1 MIRSTTNGTLKTYR
15 YSLQRSSYTMNKA
28 RETVQTQRQFN
39 SFAEDPAAAAK
50 AFQLRRSL
58 QRTDSQYNVGD
69 SVKHKYEVA
78 WNTLESVTQD
88 VNNRAS
94 DSAFAMILQG
104 KSDTIGSGAVALGQS
119 MRTLATGIVQSMNC
133 RYGENFVFA
142 GADGLNVPFEWQGE
156 GDDRK
161 LCYRG
166 IPVDTKEPPEI
177 ELGVDGKTP
186 LTYGKDGMVD
196 PNANPPYYKEKAKG
210 DVILVADY
218 DKQKKEWDALEY
230 MAKGERKNADLGFG
244 MQEDEK
250 GNVISSSV
258 ANVGLQ
264 GITFLGYGKDADG
277 DPTNIV
283 SIADRLGTLLRRC
296 DTNSGDWAS
305 AADKE
310 EFSRLAKKFEDAAS
324 QLTDKHTEMDTQAAF
339 IKSNQDQLKANTDTL
354 QEQILGIEQVD
365 LADAITSFS
374 WAQYCYNVSIKVGN
388 SILSQSLM
396 DYINT

>member
-15 YSLQRSSYTMNKA
+15 YNLQRSSYTKNKA
-28 RETVQTQRQFN
+28 QETVQTQRKFN

-58 QRTDSQYNVGD
+58 LRTDSQYNVGE

-78 WNTLESVTQD
+78 WSTLESVVQD
-88 VNNRAS
+88 VNNRKS

-142 GADGLNVPFEWQGE
+142 GADGLNVPFTWEGE

-166 IPVDTKEPPEI
+166 IPVDTQDPKELE
-177 ELGVDGKTP
+177 
-186 LTYGKDGMVD
+186 
-196 PNANPPYYKEKAKG
+196 
-210 DVILVADY
+210 
-218 DKQKKEWDALEY
+218 ALKY
-230 MAKGERKNADLGFG
+230 MANERKNADLGFG
-244 MQEDEK
+244 MQEDEN
-250 GNVISSSV
+250 GNIIGSSV

-277 DPTNIV
+277 DPKNIV
-283 SIADRLGTLLRRC
+283 SIADRMGTLLRRC
-296 DTNSGDWAS
+296 DTDSGDWAS

-339 IKSNQDQLKANTDTL
+339 IKSNQKQLKANTGTL
-354 QEQILGIEQVD
+354 QEQFLSIEDVD
-365 LADAITSFS
+365 LAEAITSYS
-374 WAQYCYNVSIKVGN
+374 WAQYCYNVSLKVGN

>member
-15 YSLQRSSYTMNKA
+15 YNLQRSSYTKNKA
-28 RETVQTQRQFN
+28 QETVQTQRKFN

-58 QRTDSQYNVGD
+58 LRTDSQYNVGE

-78 WNTLESVTQD
+78 WSTLESVVQD
-88 VNNRAS
+88 VNNRKS

-142 GADGLNVPFEWQGE
+142 GADGLNVPFTWEGE

-166 IPVDTKEPPEI
+166 IPVDTQDPKELE
-177 ELGVDGKTP
+177 
-186 LTYGKDGMVD
+186 
-196 PNANPPYYKEKAKG
+196 
-210 DVILVADY
+210 
-218 DKQKKEWDALEY
+218 ALKY
-230 MAKGERKNADLGFG
+230 MANERKNADLGFG
-244 MQEDEK
+244 MQEDEN
-250 GNVISSSV
+250 GNIIGSSV

-277 DPTNIV
+277 DPKNIV
-283 SIADRLGTLLRRC
+283 SIADRMGTLLRRC
-296 DTNSGDWAS
+296 DPDSGDWAS
-305 AADKE
+305 TADKE

-339 IKSNQDQLKANTDTL
+339 IKSNQKQLKANTGTL
-354 QEQILGIEQVD
+354 QEQFLSIEDVD

-374 WAQYCYNVSIKVGN
+374 WAQYCYNASLKVGN

-396 DYINT
+396 DYMNT

>member
-15 YSLQRSSYTMNKA
+15 YNLQRSSYTKNKA
-28 RETVQTQRQFN
+28 QETVQTQRKFN

-58 QRTDSQYNVGD
+58 LRTDSQYNVGE

-78 WNTLESVTQD
+78 WSTLESVVQD
-88 VNNRAS
+88 VNNRKS

-142 GADGLNVPFEWQGE
+142 GADGLNVPFTWEGE

-166 IPVDTKEPPEI
+166 IPVDTQDQKELE
-177 ELGVDGKTP
+177 
-186 LTYGKDGMVD
+186 
-196 PNANPPYYKEKAKG
+196 
-210 DVILVADY
+210 
-218 DKQKKEWDALEY
+218 ALEY
-230 MAKGERKNADLGFG
+230 MANERKNADLGFG
-244 MQEDEK
+244 MQEDEN
-250 GNVISSSV
+250 GNIIGSSV

-277 DPTNIV
+277 DPKNIV
-283 SIADRLGTLLRRC
+283 SIADRMGTLLRRC
-296 DTNSGDWAS
+296 DPDSGDWAS
-305 AADKE
+305 TADKE

-339 IKSNQDQLKANTDTL
+339 IKSNQKQLKANTGTL
-354 QEQILGIEQVD
+354 QEQFLSIEDVD
-365 LADAITSFS
+365 LAEAITSYS
-374 WAQYCYNVSIKVGN
+374 WAQYCYNASLKVGN

-396 DYINT
+396 DYMNT

>member
-1 MIRSTTNGTLKTYR
+1 MIRSTTTGTLKTYR
-15 YSLQRSSYTMNKA
+15 YNLQRSSYTMNKA

-104 KSDTIGSGAVALGQS
+104 KSDTIGSGAEALGQS

-166 IPVDTKEPPEI
+166 IPVDTEVPKI
-177 ELGVDGKTP
+177 ELGTDGKTP
-186 LTYGKDGMVD
+186 LIYDKDGKED
-196 PNANPPYYKEKAKG
+196 HNANPPYYKTKDG
-210 DVILVADY
+210 VIPVADY

-258 ANVGLQ
+258 ANVSLQ
-264 GITFLGYGKDADG
+264 GITFLGYGVDKDG
-277 DPTNIV
+277 DPKNIV

-305 AADKE
+305 PEDKE

-339 IKSNQDQLKANTDTL
+339 VKSNQDQLKANTDTL
-354 QEQILGIEQVD
+354 QEQILGIEEVD

-374 WAQYCYNVSIKVGN
+374 WAQYCYNMSIKVGN

>member
-1 MIRSTTNGTLKTYR
+1 MIRSTTTGTLKTYR
-15 YSLQRSSYTMNKA
+15 YNLQRSSYTMNKA

-119 MRTLATGIVQSMNC
+119 MRTLATGIVQSMNG

-177 ELGVDGKTP
+177 ELGADGKTP
-186 LTYGKDGMVD
+186 QIYNKDGVVK
-196 PNANPPYYKEKAKG
+196 PNANPPYYMTKDG
-210 DVILVADY
+210 VIPAADY

-258 ANVGLQ
+258 ANVSLQ

-277 DPTNIV
+277 DPKNIV

-296 DTNSGDWAS
+296 DSNSGDWAS
-305 AADKE
+305 PKDKE
-310 EFSRLAKKFEDAAS
+310 DFTRLAKKFEAAAS
-324 QLTDKHTEMDTQAAF
+324 ELTDKHTEMDTQAAF

-354 QEQILGIEQVD
+354 QEQILGIEEVD
-365 LADAITSFS
+365 LADAITSYS

>member
-15 YSLQRSSYTMNKA
+15 YNLQRSSYTMNKA

-166 IPVDTKEPPEI
+166 IPVDTKEPPVI
-177 ELGVDGKTP
+177 ELNPADQKTP
-186 LTYGKDGMVD
+186 LIYDKDGTVN
-196 PNANPPYYKEKAKG
+196 PNAKPPYYKTKDG
-210 DVILVADY
+210 VIPAADY

-277 DPTNIV
+277 DPKNIV

-296 DTNSGDWAS
+296 DSNSGDWAS

-310 EFSRLAKKFEDAAS
+310 EFSRLAKKFEAAAS
-324 QLTDKHTEMDTQAAF
+324 ELTDKHTEMDTQAAF

-354 QEQILGIEQVD
+354 QEQILGIEEVD

-374 WAQYCYNVSIKVGN
+374 WAQYCYNMSIKVGN

>member
-15 YSLQRSSYTMNKA
+15 YNLQRSSYTMNKA
-28 RETVQTQRQFN
+28 RETVQTQRKFN

-58 QRTDSQYNVGD
+58 LRTDSQYNVGE

-78 WNTLESVTQD
+78 WSTLESVVQD
-88 VNNRAS
+88 VNNRKS

-166 IPVDTKEPPEI
+166 IPVDTQDPKELE
-177 ELGVDGKTP
+177 
-186 LTYGKDGMVD
+186 
-196 PNANPPYYKEKAKG
+196 
-210 DVILVADY
+210 
-218 DKQKKEWDALEY
+218 ALEY
-230 MAKGERKNADLGFG
+230 MANERKNADLGFG
-244 MQEDEK
+244 MQEDEN
-250 GNVISSSV
+250 GNIIGSSV

-277 DPTNIV
+277 DPKNIV
-283 SIADRLGTLLRRC
+283 SIADRMGTLLRRC
-296 DTNSGDWAS
+296 DPDSGDWAS

-339 IKSNQDQLKANTDTL
+339 IKSNQKQLKANTGTL
-354 QEQILGIEQVD
+354 QEQFLSIEDVD

-374 WAQYCYNVSIKVGN
+374 WAQYCYNASLKVGN

-396 DYINT
+396 DYMNT

>member
-28 RETVQTQRQFN
+28 RETVQTQRKFN

-58 QRTDSQYNVGD
+58 LRTDSQYNVGE

-78 WNTLESVTQD
+78 WSTLESVVQD
-88 VNNRAS
+88 VNNRKS

-142 GADGLNVPFEWQGE
+142 GADGLNVPFTWEGE

-166 IPVDTKEPPEI
+166 IPVDTQDPKELE
-177 ELGVDGKTP
+177 
-186 LTYGKDGMVD
+186 
-196 PNANPPYYKEKAKG
+196 
-210 DVILVADY
+210 
-218 DKQKKEWDALEY
+218 ALKY
-230 MAKGERKNADLGFG
+230 MANERKNADLGFG
-244 MQEDEK
+244 MQEDEN
-250 GNVISSSV
+250 GNIIGSSV

-277 DPTNIV
+277 DPKNIV
-283 SIADRLGTLLRRC
+283 SIADRMGTLLRRC
-296 DTNSGDWAS
+296 DPDSGDWAS

-339 IKSNQDQLKANTDTL
+339 IKSNQKQLKANTGTL
-354 QEQILGIEQVD
+354 QEQFLSIEDVD
-365 LADAITSFS
+365 LAEAITSYS
-374 WAQYCYNVSIKVGN
+374 WAQYCYNVSLKVGN

>member
-1 MIRSTTNGTLKTYR
+1 MIRSTTTGTLKTYR
-15 YSLQRSSYTMNKA
+15 YNLQRSSYTMNKA

-177 ELGVDGKTP
+177 ELGADGKTP
-186 LTYGKDGMVD
+186 QIYDKDGAVD
-196 PNANPPYYKEKAKG
+196 PAANPPYYMTKDG
-210 DVILVADY
+210 VIPAADY

-277 DPTNIV
+277 DPKNIV

-296 DTNSGDWAS
+296 DSDSGDWAN

-354 QEQILGIEQVD
+354 QEQILGIEEVD

-374 WAQYCYNVSIKVGN
+374 WAQYCYNMSIKVGN

>member
-1 MIRSTTNGTLKTYR
+1 MIRSTTTGTLKTYR
-15 YSLQRSSYTMNKA
+15 YNLQRSSYTMNKA

-78 WNTLESVTQD
+78 WNTLESVVQD
-88 VNNRAS
+88 VNNRKS

-177 ELGVDGKTP
+177 VRDADGKTP
-186 LTYGKDGMVD
+186 LIYDKDGKED
-196 PNANPPYYKEKAKG
+196 HNANPPYYKTKDG
-210 DVILVADY
+210 VILVADY

-230 MAKGERKNADLGFG
+230 MANGERKNADLGFG

-277 DPTNIV
+277 DPKNIV

-296 DTNSGDWAS
+296 DSNSGDWAS

-310 EFSRLAKKFEDAAS
+310 EFSRLAKKFEAAAS
-324 QLTDKHTEMDTQAAF
+324 ELTDKHTEMDTQAAF

-354 QEQILGIEQVD
+354 QEQILGIEEVD

>member
-15 YSLQRSSYTMNKA
+15 YNLQRSSYTKNKA
-28 RETVQTQRQFN
+28 QETVQTQRKFN

-58 QRTDSQYNVGD
+58 LRTDSQYNVGE

-78 WNTLESVTQD
+78 WSTLESVVQD
-88 VNNRAS
+88 VNNRKS

-142 GADGLNVPFEWQGE
+142 GADGLNVPFTWEGE

-166 IPVDTKEPPEI
+166 IPVDTQDQKELE
-177 ELGVDGKTP
+177 
-186 LTYGKDGMVD
+186 
-196 PNANPPYYKEKAKG
+196 
-210 DVILVADY
+210 
-218 DKQKKEWDALEY
+218 ALKY
-230 MAKGERKNADLGFG
+230 MANERKNADLGFG
-244 MQEDEK
+244 MQEDEN
-250 GNVISSSV
+250 GNIIGSSV

-277 DPTNIV
+277 DPKNIV
-283 SIADRLGTLLRRC
+283 SIADRMGTLLRRC
-296 DTNSGDWAS
+296 DPDSGDWAS
-305 AADKE
+305 TADKE

-339 IKSNQDQLKANTDTL
+339 IKSNQKQLKANTGTL
-354 QEQILGIEQVD
+354 QEQFLSIEDVD
-365 LADAITSFS
+365 LAEAITSYS
-374 WAQYCYNVSIKVGN
+374 WAQYCYNASLKVGN

-396 DYINT
+396 DYMNT

>member
-15 YSLQRSSYTMNKA
+15 YNLQRSSYTKNKA
-28 RETVQTQRQFN
+28 QETVQTQRKFN

-58 QRTDSQYNVGD
+58 LRTDSQYNVGE

-78 WNTLESVTQD
+78 WSTLESVVQD
-88 VNNRAS
+88 VNNRKS

-166 IPVDTKEPPEI
+166 IPVDTQDPKELE
-177 ELGVDGKTP
+177 
-186 LTYGKDGMVD
+186 
-196 PNANPPYYKEKAKG
+196 
-210 DVILVADY
+210 
-218 DKQKKEWDALEY
+218 ALKY
-230 MAKGERKNADLGFG
+230 MANERKNADLGFG
-244 MQEDEK
+244 MQEDEN
-250 GNVISSSV
+250 GNIIGSSV

-277 DPTNIV
+277 DPKNIV
-283 SIADRLGTLLRRC
+283 SIADRMGTLLRRC
-296 DTNSGDWAS
+296 DPDSGDWAS
-305 AADKE
+305 TADKE

-339 IKSNQDQLKANTDTL
+339 IKSNQKQLKANTGTL
-354 QEQILGIEQVD
+354 QEQFLSIEDVD
-365 LADAITSFS
+365 LAEAITSYS
-374 WAQYCYNVSIKVGN
+374 WAQYCYNASLKVGN

-396 DYINT
+396 DYMNT

>member
-15 YSLQRSSYTMNKA
+15 YNLQRSSYTKNKA
-28 RETVQTQRQFN
+28 QETVQTQRKFN

-58 QRTDSQYNVGD
+58 LRTDSQYNVGE

-78 WNTLESVTQD
+78 WSTLESVVQD
-88 VNNRAS
+88 VNNRKS

-142 GADGLNVPFEWQGE
+142 GADGLNVPFTWEGE

-166 IPVDTKEPPEI
+166 IPVDTQDPKELE
-177 ELGVDGKTP
+177 
-186 LTYGKDGMVD
+186 
-196 PNANPPYYKEKAKG
+196 
-210 DVILVADY
+210 
-218 DKQKKEWDALEY
+218 ALKY
-230 MAKGERKNADLGFG
+230 MANERKNADLGFG
-244 MQEDEK
+244 MQEDEN
-250 GNVISSSV
+250 GNIIGSSV

-277 DPTNIV
+277 DPKNIV
-283 SIADRLGTLLRRC
+283 SIADRMGTLLRRC
-296 DTNSGDWAS
+296 DPDSGDWAS
-305 AADKE
+305 TADKE

-339 IKSNQDQLKANTDTL
+339 IKSNQEQLKANTGTL
-354 QEQILGIEQVD
+354 QEQFLSIEDVD
-365 LADAITSFS
+365 LAEAITSYS
-374 WAQYCYNVSIKVGN
+374 WAQYCYNASLKVGN

-396 DYINT
+396 DYMNT

>member
-78 WNTLESVTQD
+78 WNTLESVVQD
-88 VNNRAS
+88 VNNRKS

-119 MRTLATGIVQSMNC
+119 MRTLATGIVQSMNY

-142 GADGLNVPFEWQGE
+142 GADGLNVPFTWEGE

-166 IPVDTKEPPEI
+166 IPVDTQDPKELE
-177 ELGVDGKTP
+177 
-186 LTYGKDGMVD
+186 
-196 PNANPPYYKEKAKG
+196 
-210 DVILVADY
+210 
-218 DKQKKEWDALEY
+218 ALEY
-230 MAKGERKNADLGFG
+230 MANERKNADLGFG
-244 MQEDEK
+244 MQEDEN
-250 GNVISSSV
+250 GNIIGSSV

-277 DPTNIV
+277 DPKNIV
-283 SIADRLGTLLRRC
+283 SIADRMGTLLRRC
-296 DTNSGDWAS
+296 DPDSGDWAS
-305 AADKE
+305 TADKE

-339 IKSNQDQLKANTDTL
+339 IKSNQEQLKANTDTL

-365 LADAITSFS
+365 LADAITSFA
-374 WAQYCYNVSIKVGN
+374 WAQYCYNASLKVGN

-396 DYINT
+396 DYMNT

>member
-15 YSLQRSSYTMNKA
+15 YNLQRSSYTKNKA
-28 RETVQTQRQFN
+28 QETVQTQRKFN

-58 QRTDSQYNVGD
+58 LRTDSQYNVGE

-78 WNTLESVTQD
+78 WSTLESVVQD
-88 VNNRAS
+88 VNNRKS

-142 GADGLNVPFEWQGE
+142 GADGLNVPFTWEGE

-166 IPVDTKEPPEI
+166 IPVDTQDPKELE
-177 ELGVDGKTP
+177 
-186 LTYGKDGMVD
+186 
-196 PNANPPYYKEKAKG
+196 
-210 DVILVADY
+210 
-218 DKQKKEWDALEY
+218 ALKY
-230 MAKGERKNADLGFG
+230 MANERKNADLGFG
-244 MQEDEK
+244 MQEDEN
-250 GNVISSSV
+250 GNIIGSSA

-277 DPTNIV
+277 DPKNIV
-283 SIADRLGTLLRRC
+283 SIADRMGTLLRRC
-296 DTNSGDWAS
+296 DPDSGDWAS
-305 AADKE
+305 TADKE

-339 IKSNQDQLKANTDTL
+339 IKSNQEQLKANTGTL
-354 QEQILGIEQVD
+354 QEQFLSIEDVD
-365 LADAITSFS
+365 LAEAITSYS
-374 WAQYCYNVSIKVGN
+374 WAQYCYNASLKVGN

-396 DYINT
+396 DYMNT

>member
-15 YSLQRSSYTMNKA
+15 YNLQRSSYTKNKA
-28 RETVQTQRQFN
+28 QETVQTQRKFN

-58 QRTDSQYNVGD
+58 LRTDSQYNVGE

-78 WNTLESVTQD
+78 WSTLESVVQD
-88 VNNRAS
+88 VNNRKS

-142 GADGLNVPFEWQGE
+142 GADGLNVPFTWEGE

-166 IPVDTKEPPEI
+166 IPVDTQDPKEQE
-177 ELGVDGKTP
+177 
-186 LTYGKDGMVD
+186 
-196 PNANPPYYKEKAKG
+196 
-210 DVILVADY
+210 
-218 DKQKKEWDALEY
+218 ALKY
-230 MAKGERKNADLGFG
+230 MANERKNADLGFG
-244 MQEDEK
+244 MQEDEN
-250 GNVISSSV
+250 GNIIGSSV

-277 DPTNIV
+277 DPKNIV
-283 SIADRLGTLLRRC
+283 SIADRMGTLLRRC
-296 DTNSGDWAS
+296 DPDSGNWAS

-339 IKSNQDQLKANTDTL
+339 IKSNQKQLKANTGTL
-354 QEQILGIEQVD
+354 QEQFLSIEDVD
-365 LADAITSFS
+365 LAEAITSYS
-374 WAQYCYNVSIKVGN
+374 WAQYCYNASLKVGN

-396 DYINT
+396 DYMNT

>member
-15 YSLQRSSYTMNKA
+15 YNLQRSSYTKNKA
-28 RETVQTQRQFN
+28 QETVQTQRKFN

-58 QRTDSQYNVGD
+58 LRTDSQYNVGD

-177 ELGVDGKTP
+177 ELGADGKTP
-186 LTYGKDGMVD
+186 QIYNKDGTVN

-264 GITFLGYGKDADG
+264 GITFLGYGVDKDG
-277 DPTNIV
+277 DPKNIV
-283 SIADRLGTLLRRC
+283 SIADRLGTLLRSC
-296 DTNSGDWAS
+296 DSNSGDWARPE
-305 AADKE
+305 DKE

-354 QEQILGIEQVD
+354 QEQILGIEDVD

>member
-78 WNTLESVTQD
+78 WNTLESVVQD
-88 VNNRAS
+88 VNNRKS

-142 GADGLNVPFEWQGE
+142 GADGLNVPFTWEGE

-166 IPVDTKEPPEI
+166 IPVDTQDPKELE
-177 ELGVDGKTP
+177 
-186 LTYGKDGMVD
+186 
-196 PNANPPYYKEKAKG
+196 
-210 DVILVADY
+210 
-218 DKQKKEWDALEY
+218 ALKY
-230 MAKGERKNADLGFG
+230 MANERKNADLGFG
-244 MQEDEK
+244 MQEDEN
-250 GNVISSSV
+250 GNIIGSSV

-277 DPTNIV
+277 DPKNIV
-283 SIADRLGTLLRRC
+283 SIADRMGTLLRRC
-296 DTNSGDWAS
+296 DPDSGDWAS
-305 AADKE
+305 TADKE

-339 IKSNQDQLKANTDTL
+339 IKSNQEQLKANTGTL
-354 QEQILGIEQVD
+354 QEQFLSIEDVD
-365 LADAITSFS
+365 LAEAITSYS
-374 WAQYCYNVSIKVGN
+374 WAQYCYNASLKVGN

-396 DYINT
+396 DYMNT

>member
-15 YSLQRSSYTMNKA
+15 YNLQRSSYTKNKA
-28 RETVQTQRQFN
+28 QETVQTQRKFN

-58 QRTDSQYNVGD
+58 LRTDSQYNVGE

-78 WNTLESVTQD
+78 WSTLESVVQD
-88 VNNRAS
+88 VNNRKS

-142 GADGLNVPFEWQGE
+142 GADGLNVPFTWEGE

-166 IPVDTKEPPEI
+166 IPVDTQDPKELE
-177 ELGVDGKTP
+177 
-186 LTYGKDGMVD
+186 
-196 PNANPPYYKEKAKG
+196 
-210 DVILVADY
+210 
-218 DKQKKEWDALEY
+218 ALKY
-230 MAKGERKNADLGFG
+230 MANERKNADLGFG
-244 MQEDEK
+244 MQEDEN
-250 GNVISSSV
+250 GNIIGSSV

-277 DPTNIV
+277 DPKNIV
-283 SIADRLGTLLRRC
+283 SIADRMGTLLRRC
-296 DTNSGDWAS
+296 DPDSGDWAS

-339 IKSNQDQLKANTDTL
+339 IKSNQKQLKANTGTL
-354 QEQILGIEQVD
+354 QEQFLSIEDVD
-365 LADAITSFS
+365 LADAITSYS
-374 WAQYCYNVSIKVGN
+374 WAQYCYNVSLKVGN

-396 DYINT
+396 DYMNT

>member
-15 YSLQRSSYTMNKA
+15 YNLQRSSYTKNKA
-28 RETVQTQRQFN
+28 QETVQTQRKFN

-58 QRTDSQYNVGD
+58 LRTDSQYNVGE

-78 WNTLESVTQD
+78 WSTLESVVQD
-88 VNNRAS
+88 VNNRKS

-142 GADGLNVPFEWQGE
+142 GADGLNVPFTWEGE

-166 IPVDTKEPPEI
+166 IPVDTQDPKELE
-177 ELGVDGKTP
+177 
-186 LTYGKDGMVD
+186 
-196 PNANPPYYKEKAKG
+196 
-210 DVILVADY
+210 
-218 DKQKKEWDALEY
+218 ALKY
-230 MAKGERKNADLGFG
+230 MANERKNADLGFG
-244 MQEDEK
+244 MQEDEN
-250 GNVISSSV
+250 GNIIGSSV

-277 DPTNIV
+277 DPKNIV
-283 SIADRLGTLLRRC
+283 SIADRMGTLLRRC
-296 DTNSGDWAS
+296 DPDSGDWAS
-305 AADKE
+305 TADKE

-374 WAQYCYNVSIKVGN
+374 WAQYCYNASLKVGN

-396 DYINT
+396 DYMNT

>member
-15 YSLQRSSYTMNKA
+15 YNLQRSSYTMNKA

-78 WNTLESVTQD
+78 WRTLESVVQD
-88 VNNRAS
+88 VNNRKS

-166 IPVDTKEPPEI
+166 IPVDTKEPPVI
-177 ELGVDGKTP
+177 ELKADGKTP
-186 LTYGKDGMVD
+186 LIYDKDGVED
-196 PNANPPYYKEKAKG
+196 SKANPPYYKTKDG
-210 DVILVADY
+210 VIPAADY

-244 MQEDEK
+244 MQEDEN
-250 GNVISSSV
+250 GNIIGSSV

-264 GITFLGYGKDADG
+264 GITFLGYGVDKDG
-277 DPTNIV
+277 DPKNIV
-283 SIADRLGTLLRRC
+283 SIADRMGTLLRRC
-296 DTNSGDWAS
+296 DSDSGDWAS
-305 AADKE
+305 PEDKE

-374 WAQYCYNVSIKVGN
+374 WAQYCYNMSIKVGN

-396 DYINT
+396 DYMNT

>member
-15 YSLQRSSYTMNKA
+15 YNLQRSSYTKNKA
-28 RETVQTQRQFN
+28 QETVQTQRKFN

-58 QRTDSQYNVGD
+58 LRTDSQYNVGE

-78 WNTLESVTQD
+78 WSTLESVVQD
-88 VNNRAS
+88 VNNRKS

-142 GADGLNVPFEWQGE
+142 GADGLNVPFTWEGE

-166 IPVDTKEPPEI
+166 IPVDTQDPKELE
-177 ELGVDGKTP
+177 
-186 LTYGKDGMVD
+186 
-196 PNANPPYYKEKAKG
+196 
-210 DVILVADY
+210 
-218 DKQKKEWDALEY
+218 ALKY
-230 MAKGERKNADLGFG
+230 MANERKNADLGFG
-244 MQEDEK
+244 MQEDEN
-250 GNVISSSV
+250 GNIIGSSV

-277 DPTNIV
+277 DPKNIV
-283 SIADRLGTLLRRC
+283 SIADRMGTLLRRC
-296 DTNSGDWAS
+296 DPDSGDWAS
-305 AADKE
+305 TADKE

-365 LADAITSFS
+365 LADAITSFA
-374 WAQYCYNVSIKVGN
+374 WAQYCYNASLKVGN

-396 DYINT
+396 DYMNT

>member
-15 YSLQRSSYTMNKA
+15 YNLQRSSYTMNKA

-78 WNTLESVTQD
+78 WNTLESVVQD
-88 VNNRAS
+88 VNNRKS

-104 KSDTIGSGAVALGQS
+104 KSDTIGSGAEALGQS

-166 IPVDTKEPPEI
+166 IPVDTEVPKI
-177 ELGVDGKTP
+177 ELGTDGKTP
-186 LTYGKDGMVD
+186 LIYDKDGKED
-196 PNANPPYYKEKAKG
+196 HNANPPYYKTKDG
-210 DVILVADY
+210 VIPVADY

-258 ANVGLQ
+258 ANVSLQ
-264 GITFLGYGKDADG
+264 GITFLGYGVDKDG
-277 DPTNIV
+277 DPKNIV

-305 AADKE
+305 PEDKE

-354 QEQILGIEQVD
+354 QEQILGIEEVD

>member
-15 YSLQRSSYTMNKA
+15 YNLQRSSYTKNKA
-28 RETVQTQRQFN
+28 QETVQTQRKFN

-58 QRTDSQYNVGD
+58 LRTDSQYNVGE

-78 WNTLESVTQD
+78 WSTLESVVQD
-88 VNNRAS
+88 VNNRKS

-142 GADGLNVPFEWQGE
+142 GADGLNVPFTWEGE

-166 IPVDTKEPPEI
+166 IPVDTQDPKELE
-177 ELGVDGKTP
+177 
-186 LTYGKDGMVD
+186 
-196 PNANPPYYKEKAKG
+196 
-210 DVILVADY
+210 
-218 DKQKKEWDALEY
+218 ALKY
-230 MAKGERKNADLGFG
+230 MANERKNADLGFG
-244 MQEDEK
+244 MQEDEN
-250 GNVISSSV
+250 GNIIGSSV

-277 DPTNIV
+277 DPKNIV
-283 SIADRLGTLLRRC
+283 SIADRMGTLLRRC
-296 DTNSGDWAS
+296 DPDSGDWAS
-305 AADKE
+305 TADKE

-339 IKSNQDQLKANTDTL
+339 IKSNQKQLKANTGTL
-354 QEQILGIEQVD
+354 QEQFLSIEDVD
-365 LADAITSFS
+365 LAEAITSYS
-374 WAQYCYNVSIKVGN
+374 WAQYCYNASLKVGN

-396 DYINT
+396 DYMNT

>member
-15 YSLQRSSYTMNKA
+15 YNLQRSSYTKNKA
-28 RETVQTQRQFN
+28 QETVQTQRKFN

-58 QRTDSQYNVGD
+58 LRTDSQYNVGE

-78 WNTLESVTQD
+78 WSTLESVVQD
-88 VNNRAS
+88 VNNRKS

-142 GADGLNVPFEWQGE
+142 GADGLNVPFTWEGE

-166 IPVDTKEPPEI
+166 IPVDTQDPKELE
-177 ELGVDGKTP
+177 
-186 LTYGKDGMVD
+186 
-196 PNANPPYYKEKAKG
+196 
-210 DVILVADY
+210 
-218 DKQKKEWDALEY
+218 ALKY
-230 MAKGERKNADLGFG
+230 MANERKNADLGYG
-244 MQEDEK
+244 MQEDEN
-250 GNVISSSV
+250 GNIIGSSV

-277 DPTNIV
+277 DPKNIV
-283 SIADRLGTLLRRC
+283 SIADRMGTLLRRC
-296 DTNSGDWAS
+296 DPDSGDWAS

-339 IKSNQDQLKANTDTL
+339 IKSNQKQLKANTGTL
-354 QEQILGIEQVD
+354 QEQFLSIEDVD

-374 WAQYCYNVSIKVGN
+374 WAQYCYNASLKVGN

-396 DYINT
+396 DYMNT

>member
-15 YSLQRSSYTMNKA
+15 YNLQRSSYTKNKA
-28 RETVQTQRQFN
+28 QETVQTQRKFN

-58 QRTDSQYNVGD
+58 LRTDSQYNVGE

-78 WNTLESVTQD
+78 WSTLESVVQD
-88 VNNRAS
+88 VNNRKS

-142 GADGLNVPFEWQGE
+142 GADGLNVPFTWEGE

-166 IPVDTKEPPEI
+166 IPVDTQDQKELE
-177 ELGVDGKTP
+177 
-186 LTYGKDGMVD
+186 
-196 PNANPPYYKEKAKG
+196 
-210 DVILVADY
+210 
-218 DKQKKEWDALEY
+218 ALKY
-230 MAKGERKNADLGFG
+230 MANERKNADLGFG
-244 MQEDEK
+244 MQEDEN
-250 GNVISSSV
+250 GNIIGSSV

-277 DPTNIV
+277 DPKNIV
-283 SIADRLGTLLRRC
+283 SIADRMGTLLRRC
-296 DTNSGDWAS
+296 DPDSGDWAS

-339 IKSNQDQLKANTDTL
+339 IKSNQKQLKANTGTL
-354 QEQILGIEQVD
+354 QEQFLSIEDVD
-365 LADAITSFS
+365 LADAITSYS
-374 WAQYCYNVSIKVGN
+374 WAQYCYNASLKVGN

-396 DYINT
+396 DYMNT

>member
-1 MIRSTTNGTLKTYR
+1 
-15 YSLQRSSYTMNKA
+15 
-28 RETVQTQRQFN
+28 
-39 SFAEDPAAAAK
+39 
-50 AFQLRRSL
+50 
-58 QRTDSQYNVGD
+58 
-69 SVKHKYEVA
+69 
-78 WNTLESVTQD
+78 
-88 VNNRAS
+88 
-94 DSAFAMILQG
+94 
-104 KSDTIGSGAVALGQS
+104 
-119 MRTLATGIVQSMNC
+119 
-133 RYGENFVFA
+133 
-142 GADGLNVPFEWQGE
+142 
-156 GDDRK
+156 
-161 LCYRG
+161 
-166 IPVDTKEPPEI
+166 
-177 ELGVDGKTP
+177 
-186 LTYGKDGMVD
+186 MVD

-264 GITFLGYGKDADG
+264 GITFLGYGVDKDG
-277 DPTNIV
+277 DPKNIV
-283 SIADRLGTLLRRC
+283 SIADRMGTLLRRC
-296 DTNSGDWAS
+296 DSDSGDWAS
-305 AADKE
+305 PEDKE

-374 WAQYCYNVSIKVGN
+374 WAQYCYNMSIKVGN

>member
-15 YSLQRSSYTMNKA
+15 YNLQRSSYTKNKA
-28 RETVQTQRQFN
+28 QETVQTQRKFN

-58 QRTDSQYNVGD
+58 LRTDSQYNVGE

-78 WNTLESVTQD
+78 WSTLESVVQD
-88 VNNRAS
+88 VNNRKS

-142 GADGLNVPFEWQGE
+142 GADGLNVPFTWEGE

-166 IPVDTKEPPEI
+166 IPVDTQDPKELE
-177 ELGVDGKTP
+177 
-186 LTYGKDGMVD
+186 
-196 PNANPPYYKEKAKG
+196 
-210 DVILVADY
+210 
-218 DKQKKEWDALEY
+218 ALKY
-230 MAKGERKNADLGFG
+230 MANERKNADLGFG
-244 MQEDEK
+244 MQEDEN
-250 GNVISSSV
+250 GNIIGSSV

-277 DPTNIV
+277 DPKNIV
-283 SIADRLGTLLRRC
+283 SIADRMGTLLRRC
-296 DTNSGDWAS
+296 DPDSGDWAS

-339 IKSNQDQLKANTDTL
+339 IKSNQKQLKANTGTL
-354 QEQILGIEQVD
+354 QEQLLSIEDVD
-365 LADAITSFS
+365 LAEAITSYS
-374 WAQYCYNVSIKVGN
+374 WAQYCYNVSLKVGN

>member
-15 YSLQRSSYTMNKA
+15 YNLQRSSYTMNKA

-78 WNTLESVTQD
+78 WNTLESVVQD
-88 VNNRAS
+88 VNNRKS

-166 IPVDTKEPPEI
+166 IPVDTQDPKELE
-177 ELGVDGKTP
+177 
-186 LTYGKDGMVD
+186 
-196 PNANPPYYKEKAKG
+196 
-210 DVILVADY
+210 
-218 DKQKKEWDALEY
+218 ALEY
-230 MAKGERKNADLGFG
+230 MANERKNADLGFG
-244 MQEDEK
+244 MQEDEN
-250 GNVISSSV
+250 GNIIGSSV

-277 DPTNIV
+277 DPKNIV
-283 SIADRLGTLLRRC
+283 SIADRMGALLRRC
-296 DTNSGDWAS
+296 DSDSGNWAS

-354 QEQILGIEQVD
+354 QEQILGIEKVD

-374 WAQYCYNVSIKVGN
+374 WAQYCYNASLKVGN

-396 DYINT
+396 DYMNT

>member
-15 YSLQRSSYTMNKA
+15 YNLQRSSYTKNKA
-28 RETVQTQRQFN
+28 QETVQTQRKFN

-58 QRTDSQYNVGD
+58 LRTDSQYNVGE

-78 WNTLESVTQD
+78 WSTLESVVQD
-88 VNNRAS
+88 VNNRKS

-142 GADGLNVPFEWQGE
+142 GADGLNVPFTWAGE

-166 IPVDTKEPPEI
+166 IPVDTQDPKELE
-177 ELGVDGKTP
+177 
-186 LTYGKDGMVD
+186 
-196 PNANPPYYKEKAKG
+196 
-210 DVILVADY
+210 
-218 DKQKKEWDALEY
+218 ALKY
-230 MAKGERKNADLGFG
+230 MANERKNADLGFG
-244 MQEDEK
+244 MQEDEN
-250 GNVISSSV
+250 GNIIGSSV

-277 DPTNIV
+277 DPKNIV
-283 SIADRLGTLLRRC
+283 SIADRMGTLLRRC
-296 DTNSGDWAS
+296 DPDSGDWAS
-305 AADKE
+305 TADKE

-339 IKSNQDQLKANTDTL
+339 IKSNQEQLKANTGTL
-354 QEQILGIEQVD
+354 QEQFLSIEDVD
-365 LADAITSFS
+365 LAEAITSFS
-374 WAQYCYNVSIKVGN
+374 WAQYCYNASLKVGN

-396 DYINT
+396 DYMNT

>member
-1 MIRSTTNGTLKTYR
+1 MIRSTTTGTLKTYR
-15 YSLQRSSYTMNKA
+15 YNLQRSSYTMNKA

-78 WNTLESVTQD
+78 WSTLESVTQD

-104 KSDTIGSGAVALGQS
+104 KSDTIGSGAEALGQS

-166 IPVDTKEPPEI
+166 IPVDTEVPKI
-177 ELGVDGKTP
+177 ELGTDGKTP
-186 LTYGKDGMVD
+186 LIYDKDGKED
-196 PNANPPYYKEKAKG
+196 HNANPPYYKTKDG
-210 DVILVADY
+210 VIPVADY

-258 ANVGLQ
+258 ANVSLQ
-264 GITFLGYGKDADG
+264 GITFLGYGVDKDG
-277 DPTNIV
+277 DPKNIV

-305 AADKE
+305 PEDKE

-339 IKSNQDQLKANTDTL
+339 VKSNQDQLKANTDTL
-354 QEQILGIEQVD
+354 QEQILGIEEVD

-374 WAQYCYNVSIKVGN
+374 WAQYCYNMSIKVGN

>member
-15 YSLQRSSYTMNKA
+15 YNLQRSSYTKNKA
-28 RETVQTQRQFN
+28 QETVQTQRKFN

-58 QRTDSQYNVGD
+58 LRTDSQYNVGE

-78 WNTLESVTQD
+78 WSTLESVVQD
-88 VNNRAS
+88 VNNRKS

-142 GADGLNVPFEWQGE
+142 GADGLNVPFTWEGE

-166 IPVDTKEPPEI
+166 IPVDTQDPKELE
-177 ELGVDGKTP
+177 
-186 LTYGKDGMVD
+186 
-196 PNANPPYYKEKAKG
+196 
-210 DVILVADY
+210 
-218 DKQKKEWDALEY
+218 ALKY
-230 MAKGERKNADLGFG
+230 MANERKNADLGFG
-244 MQEDEK
+244 MQEDEN
-250 GNVISSSV
+250 GNIIGSSV

-277 DPTNIV
+277 DPKNIV
-283 SIADRLGTLLRRC
+283 SIADRMGTLLRRC
-296 DTNSGDWAS
+296 DPDSGDWAS

-339 IKSNQDQLKANTDTL
+339 IKSNQKQLKANTGTL
-354 QEQILGIEQVD
+354 QEQFLSIEDVD
-365 LADAITSFS
+365 LAEAITSYS
-374 WAQYCYNVSIKVGN
+374 WAQYCYNASLKVGN

-396 DYINT
+396 DYMNT

>member
-15 YSLQRSSYTMNKA
+15 YNLQRSSYTKNKA
-28 RETVQTQRQFN
+28 QETVQTQRKFN

-58 QRTDSQYNVGD
+58 LRTDSQYNVGE

-78 WNTLESVTQD
+78 WSTLESVVQD
-88 VNNRAS
+88 VNNRKS

-142 GADGLNVPFEWQGE
+142 GADGLNVPFTWEGE

-166 IPVDTKEPPEI
+166 IPVDTQDPKELE
-177 ELGVDGKTP
+177 
-186 LTYGKDGMVD
+186 
-196 PNANPPYYKEKAKG
+196 
-210 DVILVADY
+210 
-218 DKQKKEWDALEY
+218 ALEY
-230 MAKGERKNADLGFG
+230 MANERKNADLGFG
-244 MQEDEK
+244 MQEDEN
-250 GNVISSSV
+250 GNIIGSSV

-277 DPTNIV
+277 DPKNIV
-283 SIADRLGTLLRRC
+283 SIADRMGTLLRRC
-296 DTNSGDWAS
+296 DPDSGDWAS

-339 IKSNQDQLKANTDTL
+339 IKSNQKQLKANTGTL
-354 QEQILGIEQVD
+354 QEQFLSIEDVD
-365 LADAITSFS
+365 LADAITSYS
-374 WAQYCYNVSIKVGN
+374 WAQYCYNASLKVGN

-396 DYINT
+396 DYMNT

>member
-15 YSLQRSSYTMNKA
+15 YNLQRSSYTKNKA
-28 RETVQTQRQFN
+28 QETVQTQRKFN

-58 QRTDSQYNVGD
+58 LRTDSQYNVGE

-78 WNTLESVTQD
+78 WSTLESVVQD
-88 VNNRAS
+88 VNNRKS

-142 GADGLNVPFEWQGE
+142 GADGLNVPFTWEGE

-166 IPVDTKEPPEI
+166 IPVDTQDPKELE
-177 ELGVDGKTP
+177 
-186 LTYGKDGMVD
+186 
-196 PNANPPYYKEKAKG
+196 
-210 DVILVADY
+210 
-218 DKQKKEWDALEY
+218 ALKY
-230 MAKGERKNADLGFG
+230 MANERKNADLGFG
-244 MQEDEK
+244 MQEDEN
-250 GNVISSSV
+250 GNIIGSSV

-277 DPTNIV
+277 APKNIV
-283 SIADRLGTLLRRC
+283 SIADRMGTLLRRC
-296 DTNSGDWAS
+296 DPDSGDWAS
-305 AADKE
+305 TADKE

-339 IKSNQDQLKANTDTL
+339 IKSNQKQLKANTGTL
-354 QEQILGIEQVD
+354 QEQFLSIEDVD
-365 LADAITSFS
+365 LAEAITSYS
-374 WAQYCYNVSIKVGN
+374 WAQYCYNASLKVGN

-396 DYINT
+396 DYMNT

>member
-15 YSLQRSSYTMNKA
+15 YNLQRSSYTKNKA
-28 RETVQTQRQFN
+28 QETVQTQRKFN

-58 QRTDSQYNVGD
+58 LRTDSQYNVGE

-78 WNTLESVTQD
+78 WSTLESVVQD
-88 VNNRAS
+88 VNNRKS

-142 GADGLNVPFEWQGE
+142 GADGLNVPFTWEGE

-166 IPVDTKEPPEI
+166 IPVDTQDPKELE
-177 ELGVDGKTP
+177 
-186 LTYGKDGMVD
+186 
-196 PNANPPYYKEKAKG
+196 
-210 DVILVADY
+210 
-218 DKQKKEWDALEY
+218 ALKY
-230 MAKGERKNADLGFG
+230 MANERKNADLGFG
-244 MQEDEK
+244 MQEDEN
-250 GNVISSSV
+250 GNIIGSSV

-277 DPTNIV
+277 DPKNIV
-283 SIADRLGTLLRRC
+283 SIADRMGTLLRRC
-296 DTNSGDWAS
+296 DPDSGDWAS

-339 IKSNQDQLKANTDTL
+339 IKSNQKQLKANTGTL
-354 QEQILGIEQVD
+354 QEQFLSIEDVD

-374 WAQYCYNVSIKVGN
+374 WAQYCYNASLKVGN

-396 DYINT
+396 DYMNT